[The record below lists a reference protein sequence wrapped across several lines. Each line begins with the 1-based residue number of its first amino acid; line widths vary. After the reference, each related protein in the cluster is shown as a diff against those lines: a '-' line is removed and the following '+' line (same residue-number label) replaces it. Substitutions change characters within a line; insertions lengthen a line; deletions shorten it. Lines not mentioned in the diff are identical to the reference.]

1 MKMPDRTYVSAL
13 GLPFGVLVVLPFLL
27 MLLTGDYSL
36 PWTSGQLFGSLFRML
51 GLSIIFIG
59 SALLIISIRTF
70 SRIGKGTLAPWAPP
84 KRLVIEGFYRYT
96 RSPMISGVLIVV
108 LGESIFFSSL
118 AIFILFV
125 FFWALNHV
133 YFILSEEPGLLARF
147 GDEFKVYK
155 ESVPRWIPRRT
166 PWYPKSDPADT

>member
-1 MKMPDRTYVSAL
+1 MSAL

-27 MLLTGDYSL
+27 MLLTGDYSF
-36 PWTSGQLFGSLFRML
+36 PWTSGQLFDSLFRIL
-51 GLSIIFIG
+51 GLSIILIG
-59 SALLIISIRTF
+59 TALLLVCIRMF

-84 KRLVIEGFYRYT
+84 KRLVVEGLYRYT

-118 AIFILFV
+118 VIFILFV

-133 YFILSEEPGLLARF
+133 YFILSEEPDLLARF
-147 GDEFKVYK
+147 GDEFRVYR
-155 ESVPRWIPRRT
+155 ENVPRWIPRCT
-166 PWYPKSDPADT
+166 PWHPETDSANT